1 MKKQSIIRFLL
12 LAIIVMAAA
21 LVIASTRADRTL
33 DSNDECTQQDA
44 NECVEA
50 KNSEFL
56 LESLT
61 RNLLNR

>member
-1 MKKQSIIRFLL
+1 MKKQSIIRFLM

-21 LVIASTRADRTL
+21 LVLASTRIEPAL
-33 DSNDECTQQDA
+33 ANNDECTQQDA

-56 LESLT
+56 LETLT

>member
-1 MKKQSIIRFLL
+1 MKKQSIIRFLM
-12 LAIIVMAAA
+12 LAIIVMATA
-21 LVIASTRADRTL
+21 LVIASTRSEPAL
-33 DSNDECTQQDA
+33 ANNDECTQQNA
-44 NECVEA
+44 NECVET